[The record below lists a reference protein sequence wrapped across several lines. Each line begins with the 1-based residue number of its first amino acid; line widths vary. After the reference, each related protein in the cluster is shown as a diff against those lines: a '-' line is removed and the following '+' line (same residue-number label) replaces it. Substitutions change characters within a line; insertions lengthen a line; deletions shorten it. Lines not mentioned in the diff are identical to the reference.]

1 MKKLIQI
8 NYLVDEN
15 ANFHLEDEE
24 RIKLLEKKLTYFLPN
39 LLEIYESSEE
49 KDISIRAKYI
59 SEEDRN
65 FNFDEENIEE
75 ENIEPLPEEE
85 NTVEKDEGNIIVNE
99 SIESKNS
106 NSSILPD

>member
-24 RIKLLEKKLTYFLPN
+24 RIKLLERKLTYFLPN
-39 LLEIYESSEE
+39 LLEIYESSQE
-49 KDISIRAKYI
+49 KDISIRAKYV